1 MDKRRLKVA
10 LKVLEKVKT
19 KYVETKDLIEDEC
32 QREKISVEE
41 VIFFQVQ
48 KQRVSPEKHFLF
60 RSEYVKR
67 YFIKLNSLGYNIYLR
82 VIQILFTK
90 TF

>member
-1 MDKRRLKVA
+1 MDKRRLRVA

-41 VIFFQVQ
+41 VIFFQV
-48 KQRVSPEKHFLF
+48 
-60 RSEYVKR
+60 
-67 YFIKLNSLGYNIYLR
+67 
-82 VIQILFTK
+82 
-90 TF
+90 